1 MGRKAPRTFSQKAP
15 RTSSAKGAR
24 GGSAGSGRVAFGR
37 GTGAPGRDLPRRPG
51 LQLVHRRGLRAA
63 NPDRRLRFA
72 MVTALF
78 LLSLLGGRLVQLQGL
93 DASTLAAQ
101 ALHQRTT
108 RVVLQAHRGDITDS
122 SGVVLA
128 TTVERR
134 DIVVDQNLV
143 GLYKRQTDGE
153 QASVGVRGAAQ
164 DLARVLHVPEATL
177 ITKLSGTRKFAYVAR
192 GVTPEAARAAIR
204 LAVPGLY
211 SQQASRRMY
220 PNGQVA
226 ANLLGFLGG
235 DGNAWNG
242 IEGKY
247 DTVLRGK
254 DGALTYEQGA
264 DGAEIP
270 TGVMSEAEPTDGSAV
285 RLTIDSYLQW
295 KFQQVLAAKVAE
307 TKAQG
312 GFGVAMDPQT
322 GQVLALVSVPTFDPN
337 DPGRAAPGS
346 RGNPALLNVFEPGSI
361 AKVITVAAAMQEGK
375 VSPYTLIMVPPSLR
389 RGGTTFHDAEVHG
402 TERLTAAG
410 VLAQSSNLGTIEI
423 GERMSASTLY
433 TYLTRFGL
441 GQPTGVGLPESRG
454 ILAPASRWSD
464 SQRYTVMFGQGLSV
478 NALQAASVFATLAN
492 DGVRVVP
499 RLVAGTTDSSG
510 VYHPV
515 PTAPSARVVSPQ
527 VAAQTRLM
535 MENVVGEHGTAVSA
549 KIPGY
554 RVAGKTGTS
563 NYPDPK
569 CSCYKGYTASF
580 IGMAPADHPRLVVA
594 VILDRPVNGHYGGQV
609 AAPVFQQVMTYAL
622 AERKIPPTGTRA
634 PAMPLK
640 WR

>member
-1 MGRKAPRTFSQKAP
+1 LR
-15 RTSSAKGAR
+15 
-24 GGSAGSGRVAFGR
+24 
-37 GTGAPGRDLPRRPG
+37 
-51 LQLVHRRGLRAA
+51 LVNRRGPRAA

-72 MVTALF
+72 LFTALF

-93 DASTLAAQ
+93 DASALAAQ

-108 RVVLQAHRGDITDS
+108 RVTLQAHRGNITDA

-143 GLYKRQTDGE
+143 GRYKRQVDGRKVP
-153 QASVGVRGAAQ
+153 VGVRGAAQ
-164 DLARVLHVPEATL
+164 DLARVLPVREATL
-177 ITKLSGTRKFAYVAR
+177 VTRLSGTRKFAYVAR
-192 GVTPEAARAAIR
+192 GVTPAAARAAMR
-204 LAVPGLY
+204 LTIPGLY

-235 DGNAWNG
+235 DGKAWNG
-242 IEGKY
+242 IEGEY
-247 DTVLRGK
+247 DTVLRGR
-254 DGALTYEQGA
+254 DGVLTYEQGA
-264 DGAEIP
+264 DGTEIP
-270 TGVMSEAEPTDGSAV
+270 TGVVSETEPTDGSMV

-307 TKAQG
+307 TKARG
-312 GFGVAMDPQT
+312 GFGVAMDPRT

-337 DPGRAAPGS
+337 APGEAASGS
-346 RGNPALLNVFEPGSI
+346 RGNPALLSVFEPGST
-361 AKVITVAAAMQEGK
+361 AKVITVAAAMQERK
-375 VSPYTLIMVPPSLR
+375 VTSYTPVTVPASLR
-389 RGGTTFHDAEVHG
+389 RAGITFHDAEVHG
-402 TERLTAAG
+402 TERLTTAG

-423 GERMSASTLY
+423 GERLPASTLH
-433 TYLTRFGL
+433 TYLARFGL
-441 GQPTGVGLPESRG
+441 GKPTGVGLPESRG
-454 ILAPASRWSD
+454 ILAPASQWSG

-478 NALQAASVFATLAN
+478 NALQATSVFATLAN
-492 DGVRVVP
+492 DGVRVEP
-499 RLVAGTTDSSG
+499 RLVAGTTDPSG
-510 VYHPV
+510 AYHP
-515 PTAPSARVVSPQ
+515 APAAGSVKVVSPK
-527 VAAQTRLM
+527 VAEQTRLM
-535 MENVVGEHGTAVSA
+535 LENVVGEHGTAVSA

-569 CSCYKGYTASF
+569 CGCYKGYTASF
-580 IGMAPADHPRLVVA
+580 IGMAPADHPRLVIAA
-594 VILDRPVNGHYGGQV
+594 VLDRPVTGHYGGQV